1 MKHWCKLKTE
11 TINNE
16 TLFELPESAQLCY
29 YKLHSIAAMCDKGG
43 ALVKDDGSPLTVKGL
58 AFRLHSSEEATG
70 YNIAALVRAKLISQT
85 DGIISLPDFE
95 CESTDYTNAE
105 RQRRFRE
112 SKKALPNVTE
122 TVTVTPDENSNAV
135 TVTPVT
141 ALRNTEE
148 KRREEKKIEE
158 KREEVFAQSAN
169 ASKPSKKTFAESKT
183 PKAEAEQR
191 RGIFFAKVADVC
203 KIPSDSK
210 PHARS
215 INAAALWFASK
226 QIAPERLDNFLSWW
240 FANDWRGLKNE
251 YPKPEQIVSEWP
263 KFEIGVTA
271 KKTTQSFA
279 PRQTKGETQMSNIEA
294 GISAFLAGGD
304 D

>member
-1 MKHWCKLKTE
+1 MKHWCKLQTKSL
-11 TINNE
+11 NDHR
-16 TLFELPESAQLCY
+16 LLKLPSDAQLTY
-29 YKLHSIAAMCDKGG
+29 YKLMHVAAQCDAFG
-43 ALVKDDGSPLTVKGL
+43 ALVDDDSTPLDYDALGIYLRQDPK
-58 AFRLHSSEEATG
+58 ACEM
-70 YNIAALVRAKLISQT
+70 NIAALMRTGLITLDSS
-85 DGIISLPDFE
+85 GAFNV
-95 CESTDYTNAE
+95 TDYSSERDETATERKREQRKRDKTVTNDSNSNGHGGVTE
-105 RQRRFRE
+105 VSRQSHE
-112 SKKALPNVTE
+112 NVTPLE
-122 TVTVTPDENSNAV
+122 KEKEKE
-135 TVTPVT
+135 
-141 ALRNTEE
+141 EE
-148 KRREEKKIEE
+148 KEKDIE
-158 KREEVFAQSAN
+158 KEVFAQSAN
-169 ASKPSKKTFAESKT
+169 ASKPSKKTLAESKA
-183 PKAEAEQR
+183 PKSEAAQR
-191 RGIFFAKVADVC
+191 RGIFFAKVANVC

-215 INAAALWFASK
+215 INAAALWFVSK

-279 PRQTKGETQMSNIEA
+279 NRQTKGETQMSNIEA